1 MATVHLTSRY
11 IESIYCADML
21 DLAVLGLL
29 EEHELHGYELR
40 RRLRDQLGV
49 LANVSFGSI
58 YPALSRL
65 ESSGAVET
73 VESPPSSTPLAPP
86 TGSLSGEWAI
96 LRARRHS
103 GTRGRRSRKVY
114 RITPAGKRLF
124 LELLAE
130 TGTDDARSFG
140 LRLAFARHLAPQARL
155 GLLERRRAQL
165 LQRLSEVRPVSDNE
179 PLDSYARSVV
189 EHAADSVEH
198 DIHWIDGLIEAERAA
213 IAVASDRPQ
222 RAGRRSTTGPRA
234 REGGHA

>member
-1 MATVHLTSRY
+1 
-11 IESIYCADML
+11 ML

-73 VESPPSSTPLAPP
+73 VESTSNSAPLAPP

-96 LRARRHS
+96 LRARRHG
-103 GTRGRRSRKVY
+103 GTRGRKSRKVY
-114 RITPAGKRLF
+114 RITPAGKQLF
-124 LELLAE
+124 LELLSE
-130 TGTDDARSFG
+130 TVTDDARSFG

-165 LQRLSEVRPVSDNE
+165 LQRLSEVRPVTDNE

-189 EHAADSVEH
+189 EHTADSVEQ
-198 DIHWIDGLIEAERAA
+198 DIHWIDGLITAERAA
-213 IAVASDRPQ
+213 ITVPSDRPH
-222 RAGRRSTTGPRA
+222 RAGRRSTAGPSA
-234 REGGHA
+234 REGGHR

>member
-1 MATVHLTSRY
+1 
-11 IESIYCADML
+11 ML

-73 VESPPSSTPLAPP
+73 VEPTTSSAPLAPP
-86 TGSLSGEWAI
+86 TGSLSGEWAM

-114 RITPAGKRLF
+114 RITPAGRQLF
-124 LELLAE
+124 LELLSE

-140 LRLAFARHLAPQARL
+140 LRLAFARHLAPAARL

-165 LQRLSEVRPVSDNE
+165 LQRLSEVRPVTDAG

-189 EHAADSVEH
+189 EHTADSVEQ
-198 DIHWIDGLIEAERAA
+198 DIQWIDGLIAAEPAA
-213 IAVASDRPQ
+213 LTVPSDRPH
-222 RAGRRSTTGPRA
+222 RAGRRPTTGSRAHEASA
-234 REGGHA
+234 REGGLP

>member
-1 MATVHLTSRY
+1 LTSRY
-11 IESIYCADML
+11 IVSIYCSDML

-73 VESPPSSTPLAPP
+73 VEPGPGGTALAPP
-86 TGSLSGEWAI
+86 TGSLSGEWAM

-103 GTRGRRSRKVY
+103 GPRGRRSRKVY
-114 RITPAGKRLF
+114 RITPAGKQLF
-124 LELLAE
+124 LKLLSE
-130 TGTDDARSFG
+130 TATDDARSFG

-165 LQRLSEVRPVSDNE
+165 QARLAEVRPVTDSE
-179 PLDSYARSVV
+179 PLDTYTRSVV
-189 EHAADSVEH
+189 EHTADSVEQ
-198 DIHWIDGLIEAERAA
+198 DIKWIEGLIAAERAA
-213 IAVASDRPQ
+213 LTTTSDRPY
-222 RAGRRSTTGPRA
+222 RAGRRSTTGPEA
-234 REGGHA
+234 REGGPR